1 MQDLTGQ
8 LRRRDEH
15 AAALESAREQA
26 ETLCGE
32 SDANHHQLMQ
42 EHRSLLDTRQQ
53 DVIRIALYRFLL
65 RKAAYCRRGWQDK
78 TKAALLLRRAFAN
91 TVARMKLLFSA
102 RAFDSWQSAVRAQ
115 RHQWRGSGPRPSA
128 TARSWVTPGV
138 PTWAPARLTHP
149 AAAAAVPALRCVDNP
164 HRTRHRARRRHPL

>member
-1 MQDLTGQ
+1 MQDLTRQ

-26 ETLCGE
+26 ETLCSE

-53 DVIRIALYRFLL
+53 EVIRIALYRFLL
-65 RKAAYCRRGWQDK
+65 RKAAYCLRGWQDK

-102 RAFDSWQSAVRAQ
+102 RAFDSWQSAVYVRRLLLRTANRFRFRTVTSAFETWVEACKAQ
-115 RHQWRGSGPRPSA
+115 AVVRLQSELQEVV
-128 TARSWVTPGV
+128 TASTGREQ
-138 PTWAPARLTHP
+138 A
-149 AAAAAVPALRCVDNP
+149 DE
-164 HRTRHRARRRHPL
+164 